1 MADSP
6 RKQLKAA
13 REAAKAAKEAKDKAK
28 ADLIRNVKAAA
39 NAAGIE
45 NKYVHI
51 ISTKTAGEIIATAKR
66 KKNASIKK
74 AAKVAQGETRKAANI
89 IKSLVRQVKEQAPDL
104 SNSAIG
110 KITSKMAIANIIAKA
125 RKRMSTKGKKAVR
138 NTSRASLKRRLKEA
152 GIASAN
158 IKFTKN
164 ATNYNTLLAA
174 AQKRVTAKQAKLH
187 RMTAQQALEQAAR
200 EAGVDPKFV
209 KLKKDETLSA
219 AVRMAKK
226 RFNATAKKDR
236 RTLVK
241 AAILDGLN
249 GSDITE
255 ADIKSAFCTRA
266 K

>member
-1 MADSP
+1 MADSAK
-6 RKQLKAA
+6 RILKEA
-13 REAAKAAKEAKDKAK
+13 RAAAKAAKEAKDKTK
-28 ADLIRNVKAAA
+28 ANLITAAHAAA
-39 NAAGIE
+39 NAEQI
-45 NKYVHI
+45 NRKYLHI
-51 ISTKTAGEIIATAKR
+51 ISTKTVPDIIAAAKR
-66 KKNASIKK
+66 KRNASLKK
-74 AAKVAQGETRKAANI
+74 AAKAAQGETRKAANI
-89 IKSLVRQVKEQAPDL
+89 IRSLVRQVKEQAPDL

-174 AQKRVTAKQAKLH
+174 AQKRVTARQAKLH
-187 RMTAQQALEQAAR
+187 RMTAQQELEAAAH
-200 EAGVDPKFV
+200 EVGIDPKFV
-209 KLKKDETLSA
+209 KLKKGETLSA

-226 RFNATAKKDR
+226 RYNATLKKDR
-236 RTLVK
+236 RSYVRTS
-241 AAILDGLN
+241 ILEGIE
-249 GSDITE
+249 GTDITE